1 MGLGQMSELE
11 IKYVSPDDLR
21 PYAGNARTHSKK
33 QIRQIADSI
42 QRFGFTNP
50 VIVSV
55 DREVIAGHGRLAA
68 AKLQGLTSVPI
79 VVLADMTEA
88 DRRAYVIADNKLA
101 ELAGWDRD
109 TLAIE
114 LQFLQDVQFDDIEV
128 TGFSLGEIDM
138 ILDEASE
145 KRPQESGP
153 DDDVRGR
160 VPQNIVSRTG
170 DLWILGTHRLLCGDA
185 RDPSDYQRLLEDQ
198 KADVVLTDP
207 PFNVPIDGHVSGL
220 GKVKHQEFAMPS
232 GEMSEREFT
241 DFLSSFLGCAKVC
254 CKDGA
259 IMFVFMDWRH
269 LTELTTAGRDNDL
282 DLKNLVVWA
291 KDNAGMGS
299 FYRSK
304 HELCFVFKNGGAS
317 HTNTFELGQHGRY
330 RTNVWEYAGVNTF
343 RNGRLDE
350 LAMHPTVKPVAMIAD
365 AIRDVTRR
373 AEIVLDPFAGS
384 GTTVIAAEKTGRHA
398 RVIEYDPGY
407 CDVIVCRWQKYTG
420 KTATLDGSNRTFED
434 IETERA
440 PLTKGKL
447 DPGGAAPTP
456 GSVLP

>member
-1 MGLGQMSELE
+1 
-11 IKYVSPDDLR
+11 
-21 PYAGNARTHSKK
+21 
-33 QIRQIADSI
+33 
-42 QRFGFTNP
+42 
-50 VIVSV
+50 
-55 DREVIAGHGRLAA
+55 
-68 AKLQGLTSVPI
+68 
-79 VVLADMTEA
+79 
-88 DRRAYVIADNKLA
+88 A

-153 DDDVRGR
+153 DDDFRGR

-220 GKVKHQEFAMPS
+220 GKVKHQEFAMAS

-434 IETERA
+434 IEMERA

>member
-1 MGLGQMSELE
+1 MSSLQ
-11 IKYVSPDDLR
+11 IKYVSPDELR

-33 QIRQIADSI
+33 QIRQVADSI
-42 QRFGFTNP
+42 ERFGFTNP
-50 VIVSV
+50 IIVSG
-55 DREVIAGHGRLAA
+55 DHQVIAGHGRLAA
-68 AKLQGLTSVPI
+68 AKLLGLTSLP
-79 VVLADMTEA
+79 VVTLTNMTEA

-109 TLAIE
+109 ILAIE
-114 LQFLQDVQFDDIEV
+114 LQFLQDVQFEDIEV
-128 TGFSLGEIDM
+128 TGFSLGEIDI

-145 KRPQESGP
+145 KSPQEPGP
-153 DDDVRGR
+153 EDAI
-160 VPQNIVSRTG
+160 PAKSPHNIVSRAG
-170 DLWILGTHRLLCGDA
+170 DLWVLGNHRLLCGDA
-185 RDPSDYQRLLEDQ
+185 RDSSIYQRLLDGQ
-198 KADVVLTDP
+198 MADVVLTDP
-207 PFNVPIDGHVSGL
+207 PFNLPIDGHVSGL
-220 GKVKHQEFAMPS
+220 GKVKHQEFAMAS
-232 GEMSEREFT
+232 GEMSEHEFT
-241 DFLSSFLGCAKVC
+241 HFLSSFLSSVKACS
-254 CKDGA
+254 KDGA

-269 LTELTTAGRDNDL
+269 LTELSSAGQQNDL
-282 DLKNLVVWA
+282 ELKNLVVWS

-384 GTTVIAAEKTGRHA
+384 GTTIIAAEKTGRKA
-398 RVIEYDPGY
+398 RAIEYDPGY
-407 CDVIVCRWQKYTG
+407 CDVIVRRWQSYTA
-420 KTATLDGSNRTFED
+420 KSATLEHTQRTFED
-434 IETERA
+434 IEGER
-440 PLTKGKL
+440 TIL
-447 DPGGAAPTP
+447 DQPKSADAAPARESGVVP
-456 GSVLP
+456 S